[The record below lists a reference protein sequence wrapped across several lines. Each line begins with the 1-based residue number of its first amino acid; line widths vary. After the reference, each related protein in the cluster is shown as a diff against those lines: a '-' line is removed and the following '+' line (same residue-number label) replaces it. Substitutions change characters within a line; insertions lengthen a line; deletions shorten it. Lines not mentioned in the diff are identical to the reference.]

1 VIELGKSGWLLAL
14 LDDVVARHARA
25 PAPEAPPLSRPAAR
39 ARAYLHRAL
48 RESGLV
54 YGSPELPQDAR
65 LNAAPEQTLF
75 LAVLR
80 TLARFSLDTAVLFQA
95 PPGPRAL
102 QLARM
107 FALWTGELKLSDALL
122 LHLDKGT
129 PPSRRLLGRLETAL
143 ARRSLSISSDRVY
156 GLLLHNGATYVDAQL
171 FAHLA
176 LDVWSGRRL
185 ERAGMRRL
193 LGVAARQK
201 ALLVEV
207 LTALASAERPP
218 SATERRAIL
227 RQVEDLGLP
236 RRLGTQLRARLRRA
250 FQGPLDVPALI
261 APVRSREMRRFV
273 VEQTVLASLVE
284 GRRSAK
290 ELAFIRGLA
299 TALGFSH
306 EVLREVEME
315 VAEFYAHHRSV
326 VDVFTVQDN
335 ATRLGEELVA
345 SMVGTL
351 DRSLHVLLAEA
362 HQMGEL
368 SSLLGRLARGQTLD
382 AAERRKMREQLLDLA
397 KALPAVAIF
406 AAPGGVLLL
415 AALAKLLPQSFLP
428 AAFQAPAALPEG
440 AAAELANDA
449 DGKRSAPNA
458 RLS

>member
-1 VIELGKSGWLLAL
+1 VIDLGKSGWLLTL

-25 PAPEAPPLSRPAAR
+25 PLPEAPRLSRPAAR

-48 RESGLV
+48 RDSGLI
-54 YGSPELPQDAR
+54 YGTPELPEDAPH
-65 LNAAPEQTLF
+65 AGAPEATLF

-80 TLARFSLDTAVLFQA
+80 TLAGFALDTAVLFEA
-95 PPGPRAL
+95 PAGPRTL

-107 FALWTGELKLSDALL
+107 FALWTGELKLADAFLAQL
-122 LHLDKGT
+122 AKGA
-129 PPSRRLLGRLETAL
+129 PVSKRLLGRLEAAL
-143 ARRSLSISSDRVY
+143 GRRSLSISSDRVY

-171 FAHLA
+171 FAHLS

-185 ERAGMRRL
+185 EHADMRRL

-207 LTALASAERPP
+207 LTALACAERPA
-218 SATERRAIL
+218 SAPVRRAIL

-236 RRLGTQLRARLRRA
+236 RRLAAQLRTRLRRA
-250 FQGPLDVPALI
+250 FHRPLDLPALV

-284 GRRSAK
+284 GQRSAR
-290 ELAFIRGLA
+290 ELAFIGNLA
-299 TALGFSH
+299 KALGFSP

-315 VAEFYAHHRSV
+315 VAEFYAHHRPV

-335 ATRLGEELVA
+335 AALLGEELVG
-345 SMVGTL
+345 SMLGTV
-351 DRSLHVLLAEA
+351 DRSVHVLLTEA

-368 SSLLGRLARGQTLD
+368 KSLLGRLARGQTLS
-382 AAERRKMREQLLDLA
+382 AQERRRMREQLLDLA

-428 AAFQAPAALPEG
+428 AAFQEPPGRVPDG
-440 AAAELANDA
+440 ASDRT
-449 DGKRSAPNA
+449 G
-458 RLS
+458 